1 MKRALPL
8 LMALVMALSLTACGA
23 SSKAADSAEN
33 SMSYTTGSSS
43 YSQSADMKL
52 EFATD
57 DMGWAEAPMEPSV
70 EESAGEMDKADE
82 SGASPLENAKI
93 IYTGELYLETKEF
106 DKASAALD
114 ALVKELGGY
123 YESRNLSQG
132 GTYRSFHATVRV
144 PADSFSPFLQRA
156 GEVAH
161 VTDCYEQNRNISEV
175 YYDTESRLVTQRTK
189 LERLQEL
196 LKQAD
201 TMEDIITL
209 ESAISETELAIEQ
222 LTGSLRKYDNL
233 VDFST
238 ITVNL
243 NEVYR
248 LSTDEVPEQTF
259 GDRLRNAFV
268 RGIERGIDNLED
280 FVIYIARNWI
290 TLLVWAAVIAGAIAF
305 VRRKWRKRNLFLRK
319 PDNTPEDKGE

>member
-23 SSKAADSAEN
+23 SSKGADSAEN
-33 SMSYTTGSSS
+33 SMSYTSGTTSS

-52 EFATD
+52 EYATD
-57 DMGWAEAPMEPSV
+57 DMGWAEAPVEPSV
-70 EESAGEMDKADE
+70 EEMDKADE
-82 SGASPLENAKI
+82 SGGSPLENAKI

-123 YESRNLSQG
+123 YESRNLNQG
-132 GTYRSFHATVRV
+132 GTYRSFSATVRV
-144 PADSFSPFLQRA
+144 PADNFSPFLQQA

-161 VTDCYEQNRNISEV
+161 VTDCYEQNRNISET

-196 LKQAD
+196 LKKAD

-259 GDRLRNAFV
+259 GDRLRNAFIK
-268 RGIERGIDNLED
+268 GIDRGIDNLED

-290 TLLVWAAVIAGAIAF
+290 TLLVWAAVIAGGVTF
-305 VRRKWRKRNLFLRK
+305 LRRKWRKRRSFLRK
-319 PDNTPEDKGE
+319 PEQIPEDKGE